1 MDQVCA
7 SARSC
12 PPFSSALTVEW
23 PNFSSLDE
31 MVAFA
36 LRQISQVICSASLAG
51 GQHVSDAA
59 KYVNY
64 ALADTPVA
72 LMA

>member
-1 MDQVCA
+1 
-7 SARSC
+7 
-12 PPFSSALTVEW
+12 
-23 PNFSSLDE
+23 

-36 LRQISQVICSASLAG
+36 LRQISQAIRSASFSG

-72 LMA
+72 QMA